1 MNKPRN
7 FSVVIP
13 IYNEEANLPEL
24 MERTLKACRAVSV
37 PFEIILVS
45 DGSHDGSPELIA
57 AAAEA
62 NPGEILGIFL
72 NRNYGQHAAV
82 FAGFERASGDVII
95 SLDGD
100 LQNPPEEIGKLYAKM
115 TEGYDVV
122 AGVRVPRCD
131 TVFRRFFSYLTN
143 LITAKVTGVK
153 MHDYGCML
161 RAYSS
166 RVVKAMLECT
176 ERSTFIPV
184 LANSFARHTA
194 EVEVRHAERKAG
206 DSKYDLWKLINLQF
220 DLLTGMT
227 TFPLRLLT
235 VVGILIALIGA
246 GFGAFLLLMRLIH
259 GAEWAVQGVFTL
271 FAVLFVFVGAQF
283 IGMGLLGEYLGR
295 VYKDVRARPRYL
307 VHEVKGRS
315 NLQPA

>member
-1 MNKPRN
+1 VSKPRN

-37 PFEIILVS
+37 PFEIILVC
-45 DGSHDGSPELIA
+45 DGSHDRSPELIA
-57 AAAEA
+57 AAADA
-62 NPGEILGIFL
+62 NPGEIVGVFL

-82 FAGFERASGDVII
+82 FAGFERAAGDVVI

-100 LQNPPEEIGKLYAKM
+100 LQNPPEEIGKLFAKM
-115 TEGYDVV
+115 SEGYDVV

-194 EVEVRHAERKAG
+194 EVEVRHAERTRG
-206 DSKYDLWKLINLQF
+206 ESKYDLWKLINLQF

-235 VVGILIALIGA
+235 MVGVLIALTGL
-246 GFGAFLLLMRLIH
+246 GFGSFLLLMRLIK
-259 GAEWAVQGVFTL
+259 GAEWAAQGVFTL
-271 FAVLFVFVGAQF
+271 FAILFVFVGAQF
-283 IGMGLLGEYLGR
+283 VGMGLLGEYLGR

-315 NLQPA
+315 NLISV